1 MIDGTYLKTED
12 GFTKVDLDYGY
23 WVASNEINPD
33 HLAVGKYLGVW
44 TDPETGK
51 TWYDETHHIED
62 LGTALILCRTWNQ
75 KAFWDIKNNKA
86 IPQNPNF

>member
-1 MIDGTYLKTED
+1 MIDGTYVKMTD
-12 GFTKVDLDYGY
+12 GFMRVTPESGY
-23 WVASNEINPD
+23 WVASQEITPED
-33 HLAVGKYLGVW
+33 LEVGEFLGVW

-51 TWYDETHHIED
+51 TWYDKTHHIED
-62 LGTALILCRTWNQ
+62 LGTALILCRHWNQ